1 MHAPETPGKLKPT
14 TAPKQAWVLLVL
26 ILVTSALFGLL
37 ILPRIGP
44 RAGRAQ
50 AMAADFTLPL
60 LASNGASGANGDR
73 ISLSALRGKTV
84 ALDFW
89 ATWCGPCIEQAKT
102 LERLAQ
108 VHRDDVVVIGI
119 NEGERADV
127 VRQHLRTRSI
137 SYAIA
142 LDEEEQVGR
151 GFGVRGLPTLVVV
164 DKNGKISSVTSGLLP
179 YSRLERLIADA
190 RE

>member
-1 MHAPETPGKLKPT
+1 MPAPETPGKLKPT

-26 ILVTSALFGLL
+26 ILVTSGLFGLL

-50 AMAADFTLPL
+50 TVAADFTLPL
-60 LASNGASGANGDR
+60 VDSKGAAGANGDR
-73 ISLSALRGKTV
+73 VSLAALRGKTV
-84 ALDFW
+84 VLDFW
-89 ATWCGPCIEQAKT
+89 ATWCGPCIEQAKV

-108 VHRDDVVVIGI
+108 VHRDDLVVVGI
-119 NEGERADV
+119 NEGERAEV
-127 VRQHLRTRSI
+127 VREHLRTRSI

-151 GFGVRGLPTLVVV
+151 GFGVRGLPTLVVI
-164 DKNGKISSVTSGLLP
+164 DKSGKIASVTSGLLP
-179 YSRLERLIADA
+179 YSRLERLVAEA
-190 RE
+190 GE